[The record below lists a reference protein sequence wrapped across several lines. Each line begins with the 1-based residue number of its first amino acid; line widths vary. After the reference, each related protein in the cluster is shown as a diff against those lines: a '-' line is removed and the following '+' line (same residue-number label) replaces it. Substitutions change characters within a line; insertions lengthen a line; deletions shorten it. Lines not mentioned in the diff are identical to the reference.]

1 VNNVNTVM
9 FTVFT
14 MHADYCDSQ
23 SWNPMADDYLSERNS
38 YQVDVDDP
46 GVATVG
52 YSKLSSCDV

>member
-1 VNNVNTVM
+1 M

-52 YSKLSSCDV
+52 YSKLSSCDVWF